1 MIVYTDGSFGRKP
14 KVGAY
19 GAVIITKDGKEYR
32 IGGHTDK
39 CKDNNVAEVY
49 GIASALKFIQK
60 NNLMSHKDD
69 KVCVVMTDSQYAIN
83 HLDTPRKDEFEQ
95 RCYDYISEFRKYH
108 KTNFF
113 WIKGHVH
120 DGTKVSYYNNLC
132 DEIACEERLKGQQ
145 QIINQT
151 TALIIKKKRKTK

>member
-14 KVGAY
+14 KMGSY

-39 CKDNNVAEVY
+39 CNDNNVAEVY
-49 GIASALKFIQK
+49 GIASALKFINV
-60 NNLMSHKDD
+60 NNLMCNKHEKI
-69 KVCVVMTDSQYAIN
+69 CVVMTDSQYAID
-83 HLDTPRKDEFEQ
+83 HIDSVQRDEFEEK
-95 RCYDYISEFRKYH
+95 CYRYIREFRKYH
-108 KTNFF
+108 KLDFF

-132 DEIACEERLKGQQ
+132 DQIAGEERLKGQQ
-145 QIINQT
+145 EIMNQVDKI
-151 TALIIKKKRKTK
+151 LKKKRNSK

>member
-14 KVGAY
+14 RMGAY
-19 GAVIITKDGKEYR
+19 GAVIVTKDGKEYR

-49 GIASALKFIQK
+49 GIASALKFITV
-60 NNLMSHKDD
+60 NNLMTHKDD

-83 HLDTPRKDEFEQ
+83 HLDSPRKDEFEQ
-95 RCYDYISEFRKYH
+95 RCYDYIRKFREFYTTR
-108 KTNFF
+108 FF

-120 DGTKVSYYNNLC
+120 DGTKVSHYNNMC
-132 DEIACEERLKGQQ
+132 DQIACDERLKGQQ
-145 QIINQT
+145 EVINMMDK
-151 TALIIKKKRKTK
+151 IVKKKRLSK